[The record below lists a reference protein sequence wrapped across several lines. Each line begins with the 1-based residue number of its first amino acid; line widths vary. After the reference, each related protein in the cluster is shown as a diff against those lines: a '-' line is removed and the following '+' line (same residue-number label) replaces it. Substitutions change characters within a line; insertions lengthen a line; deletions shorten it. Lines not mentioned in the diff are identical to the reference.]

1 MPEPTIQEPVS
12 ELDLMAYVDDQL
24 DPERRIAVEDHL
36 SRHPVLA
43 AQIMDDLRQRD
54 ELRLALS
61 EAASTISDHRLELP
75 AQRLGRRLSL
85 RIALHRNRRAIA
97 ASILVGAGW
106 LAHSMF
112 GGVGADPASAA
123 HILPVYADE
132 AVEAYRNVLV
142 EARHDAVPWGR
153 GEPERIAVPAAH
165 AGAAIPLPHLPAAFA
180 PVASHPVSAGGSNAV
195 QMLIHGPDDELLTLF
210 AVETDSFSIEP
221 PHAEAVRDVN
231 VAYWQSGWIAYV
243 LSGTG
248 DPKEL
253 LSLAS
258 RLSR

>member
-1 MPEPTIQEPVS
+1 MSEPIS

-43 AQIMDDLRQRD
+43 AQIMDDLRRRD
-54 ELRLALS
+54 ELRLALT
-61 EAASTISDHRLELP
+61 EAASARSNHMLELP
-75 AQRLGRRLSL
+75 AERLGRRLAFHSS
-85 RIALHRNRRAIA
+85 LHRNRRAIA

-106 LAHSMF
+106 LAHAMF
-112 GGVGADPASAA
+112 GGLGADPASAA

-132 AVEAYRNVLV
+132 AVAAHRTVLV
-142 EARHDAVPWGR
+142 EVLHDGT
-153 GEPERIAVPAAH
+153 AALNLTQ
-165 AGAAIPLPHLPAAFA
+165 AGAAGGSIPLPHLPASFA
-180 PVASHPVSAGGSNAV
+180 PAGSHPVPSERGNAV
-195 QMLIHGPDDELLTLF
+195 QMLIHGPDEELLTLF
-210 AVETDSFSIEP
+210 AVETDSFNIEP
-221 PHAEAVRDVN
+221 PQAEAVRDVN
-231 VAYWQSGWIAYV
+231 VAYWQSGWVAYV

-248 DPKEL
+248 DQKEL

>member
-54 ELRLALS
+54 ELWLALS

-165 AGAAIPLPHLPAAFA
+165 AG
-180 PVASHPVSAGGSNAV
+180 VASHPVSAGGSNAV

-231 VAYWQSGWIAYV
+231 VAYWQSGWVAYV

>member
-1 MPEPTIQEPVS
+1 
-12 ELDLMAYVDDQL
+12 MAYVDDQL

-43 AQIMDDLRQRD
+43 AQIMDDLRRRD
-54 ELRLALS
+54 ELRLALT
-61 EAASTISDHRLELP
+61 EAASAMSNHRLELP
-75 AQRLGRRLSL
+75 AERLGRRLSF
-85 RIALHRNRRAIA
+85 RMALHRNRRAIA

-106 LAHSMF
+106 FAHAMF
-112 GGVGADPASAA
+112 GGLGADPASAA

-132 AVEAYRNVLV
+132 AVAASSDRPGGS
-142 EARHDAVPWGR
+142 AASIGTA
-153 GEPERIAVPAAH
+153 AVPAAAN
-165 AGAAIPLPHLPAAFA
+165 AGASIPLPHLPATFA
-180 PVASHPVSAGGSNAV
+180 PVASHLVPSERGNAV
-195 QMLIHGPDDELLTLF
+195 QMLIHGPDEELLTLF
-210 AVETDSFSIEP
+210 AVETDSFNIEP

-231 VAYWQSGWIAYV
+231 VAYWQSGWVAYV

-248 DPKEL
+248 DQKEL

>member
-1 MPEPTIQEPVS
+1 MPEPTIPEPVS

-36 SRHPVLA
+36 ARHPVLA
-43 AQIMDDLRQRD
+43 AQVMDDLRRRD
-54 ELRLALS
+54 ELRLALT
-61 EAASTISDHRLELP
+61 EAASAMSNHRLELP
-75 AQRLGRRLSL
+75 AERLGRRLSF
-85 RIALHRNRRAIA
+85 RMALHRNRRAIA

-106 LAHSMF
+106 FAHAMF
-112 GGVGADPASAA
+112 GGIGADPASAA
-123 HILPVYADE
+123 HILPVYAD
-132 AVEAYRNVLV
+132 
-142 EARHDAVPWGR
+142 DAV
-153 GEPERIAVPAAH
+153 AAH
-165 AGAAIPLPHLPAAFA
+165 RTVLGEAQHDTVSTANAGGTIPLPHLPATFS
-180 PVASHPVSAGGSNAV
+180 PVGSHLVPSERGSAV
-195 QMLIHGPDDELLTLF
+195 QMLIHGPDEELLTLY

-231 VAYWQSGWIAYV
+231 VAYWQSGWVAYV

-248 DPKEL
+248 DQKEL

>member
-1 MPEPTIQEPVS
+1 MTESILPEPIS

-36 SRHPVLA
+36 SRHPILA
-43 AQIMDDLRQRD
+43 AQIMDDLRRRD
-54 ELRLALS
+54 ELRLALT
-61 EAASTISDHRLELP
+61 EAASSISNDRLELP
-75 AQRLGRRLSL
+75 AQRLGRRLTLS
-85 RIALHRNRRAIA
+85 IALHKSRRAIA

-106 LAHSMF
+106 LAHSVF
-112 GGVGADPASAA
+112 GGLGADPASAA

-132 AVEAYRNVLV
+132 AVEAHRTVLV
-142 EARHDAVPWGR
+142 EAQHDVGPRATSA
-153 GEPERIAVPAAH
+153 PEQIAVLAANSS
-165 AGAAIPLPHLPAAFA
+165 ASIPLPHLPAAFA
-180 PVASHPVSAGGSNAV
+180 PVASHLVPWDRGNAV
-195 QMLIHGPDDELLTLF
+195 QMLIHGPDEELLTLF

-231 VAYWQSGWIAYV
+231 VAYWQSGWFAYV